1 MKRRLLCLLL
11 ASAMA
16 LLTGCALARPV
27 RESAGADR
35 WVGYY
40 MVYEP
45 RDVMASGAASDL
57 RPHGIVWGE
66 WDETA
71 QSLTFPDMAGSA
83 LLMFG
88 REDERITVPSVTEMS
103 TGPETSQVSSSEQ
116 GDSVSVSGAVWWGP
130 PVDAPADWDREEDG
144 GGWLPCLVYR
154 TPAGGFYLDADT
166 PFYSFASGGSV
177 FHQSDYT
184 YWDGDG
190 ALRTDTLRMTVAMR
204 YTPRLT
210 ALRVVEFDGDDR
222 PLRTTDLPLSEDM
235 PAVTAGPD
243 AAWVAVEEESA
254 EGVQRTSYSL
264 TKGEPV
270 IHQVILLDED
280 GRGWGVDLT
289 IGQLR

>member
-1 MKRRLLCLLL
+1 MKRRLLCLVL

-16 LLTGCALARPV
+16 VLTGCTLAKPV

-45 RDVMASGAASDL
+45 RNTVDSGTSSH
-57 RPHGIVWGE
+57 RSQGIVWGE
-66 WDETA
+66 WDEAAGTI
-71 QSLTFPDMAGSA
+71 TFPDMTGSA
-83 LLMFG
+83 LLVLG
-88 REDERITVPSVTEMS
+88 QEDEAVRMPSLTEMS
-103 TGPETSQVSSSEQ
+103 SGPLMNQIGVSEQ
-116 GDSVSVSGAVWWGP
+116 GHTYMASGTVWWGP
-130 PVDAPADWDREEDG
+130 PLDAPSDWDKQEDG

-166 PFYSFASGGSV
+166 PFYSFSSGGSV

-184 YWDGDG
+184 YRDDDGT
-190 ALRTDTLRMTVAMR
+190 LRTDTLSMTVAME

-210 ALRVVEFDGDDR
+210 ALRVVEFDEDNR
-222 PLRTTDLPLSEDM
+222 PLCTTDLPLSEEL
-235 PAVTAGPD
+235 PSVTVGSD
-243 AAWVAVEEESA
+243 TAWVTVEEESA

-264 TKGEPV
+264 TEGEPV
-270 IHQVILLDED
+270 VHEVILLDEN

-289 IGQLR
+289 IGR

>member
-1 MKRRLLCLLL
+1 MKRRLLCLMPALV
-11 ASAMA
+11 MA
-16 LLTGCALARPV
+16 LLTGCALAQPV
-27 RESAGADR
+27 RESSGADR

-40 MVYEP
+40 MVYVP
-45 RDVMASGAASDL
+45 QDVMDAGSDSDL
-57 RPHGIVWGE
+57 RPQGIVWGE
-66 WDETA
+66 WDETTETI
-71 QSLTFPDMAGSA
+71 TFPDMAGSA

-103 TGPETSQVSSSEQ
+103 PGPEESRVSSSEQ
-116 GDSVSVSGAVWWGP
+116 GDSVSVSGTVWCGP
-130 PVDAPADWDREEDG
+130 PLDAPSDWDREEDG

-166 PFYSFASGGSV
+166 PFYSFRSGGSV

-184 YWDGDG
+184 YRDDDGT
-190 ALRTDTLRMTVAMR
+190 LRTDTLRMTVAME

-210 ALRVVEFDGDDR
+210 ALRVVEFDGNDQ

-243 AAWVAVEEESA
+243 ATWVAVEEESA
-254 EGVQRTSYSL
+254 EGVERTSYSL
-264 TKGEPV
+264 TEGEPV
-270 IHQVILLDED
+270 VHEVILLDED

-289 IGQLR
+289 IGQ

>member
-1 MKRRLLCLLL
+1 MKRRLLCLMPALVI
-11 ASAMA
+11 A
-16 LLTGCALARPV
+16 LLTGCALAQPV

-40 MVYEP
+40 MVYVP
-45 RDVMASGAASDL
+45 QDVMDAGSDSDL
-57 RPHGIVWGE
+57 RPQGIVWGE
-66 WDETA
+66 WDETTETI
-71 QSLTFPDMAGSA
+71 TFPDMAGSA

-88 REDERITVPSVTEMS
+88 QEDERITVPSVTEMS
-103 TGPETSQVSSSEQ
+103 PGPEESRVSSSEQ
-116 GDSVSVSGAVWWGP
+116 GDSVSVSGTVWWGP
-130 PVDAPADWDREEDG
+130 PLDAPADWDRQENS

-166 PFYSFASGGSV
+166 PFYSFSSGGSV

-184 YWDGDG
+184 YPDDDGT
-190 ALRTDTLRMTVAMR
+190 LRTDTLRMTVAME

-210 ALRVVEFDGDDR
+210 ALRVVEFDGNDQ

-243 AAWVAVEEESA
+243 ATWVAVEEESA
-254 EGVQRTSYSL
+254 EGVERTSYSL
-264 TKGEPV
+264 TEGEPV
-270 IHQVILLDED
+270 VHEVILLDED

-289 IGQLR
+289 IGQ

>member
-1 MKRRLLCLLL
+1 MKRRMLCLVL
-11 ASAMA
+11 ASAMT
-16 LLTGCALARPV
+16 LLTGCALAQPV

-40 MVYEP
+40 MIYEP
-45 RDVMASGAASDL
+45 RDAVGSGAGSH
-57 RPHGIVWGE
+57 RPQGIVWGE
-66 WDETA
+66 WDETTGTI
-71 QSLTFPDMAGSA
+71 TFPDMTGSA

-103 TGPETSQVSSSEQ
+103 PGPGESWVSSSEQ
-116 GDSVSVSGAVWWGP
+116 GDSFSVSGAVWWGP
-130 PVDAPADWDREEDG
+130 PLDAPADWDKQEDG

-166 PFYSFASGGSV
+166 PSYSFTSGGSV

-184 YWDGDG
+184 YRDDDGT
-190 ALRTDTLRMTVAMR
+190 LRTDTLSMTVAME

-210 ALRVVEFDGDDR
+210 ALRVVEFDGDNR
-222 PLRTTDLPLSEDM
+222 PLRTTDLPLSEKL
-235 PAVTAGPD
+235 PAVTVGPD
-243 AAWVAVEEESA
+243 TAWVAVEEESA

-264 TKGEPV
+264 AEEEPV
-270 IHQVILLDED
+270 VHQVILLDED

-289 IGQLR
+289 IGR

>member
-1 MKRRLLCLLL
+1 MKRRLLCLML
-11 ASAMA
+11 AAAMA

-45 RDVMASGAASDL
+45 RDVMASGEASDL

-66 WDETA
+66 WDAAA

-88 REDERITVPSVTEMS
+88 REEERITVPRVTEMS
-103 TGPETSQVSSSEQ
+103 TGPETSRVSSSEQ

-130 PVDAPADWDREEDG
+130 PVDAPADWDREEAG

-184 YWDGDG
+184 YRDDDG

-222 PLRTTDLPLSEDM
+222 PLRTTDLPLSEDL

-270 IHQVILLDED
+270 VHQVILLDED
-280 GRGWGVDLT
+280 GRGWGADLT
-289 IGQLR
+289 IGQSR

>member
-1 MKRRLLCLLL
+1 MKRRLLCLMPALV
-11 ASAMA
+11 MA
-16 LLTGCALARPV
+16 LLTGCALAQPV

-40 MVYEP
+40 MVYVP
-45 RDVMASGAASDL
+45 QDVMDAGSASDL
-57 RPHGIVWGE
+57 RPQGIVWGE
-66 WDETA
+66 WDETTET
-71 QSLTFPDMAGSA
+71 LTFPDMAGSA

-103 TGPETSQVSSSEQ
+103 PGPEESRVSSSEQ
-116 GDSVSVSGAVWWGP
+116 GDSVSVSGTVWWGP
-130 PVDAPADWDREEDG
+130 PLDAPSDWDREEDG

-166 PFYSFASGGSV
+166 PFYSFSSGGSV

-184 YWDGDG
+184 YWDDDG
-190 ALRTDTLRMTVAMR
+190 TLRTDILRMTVAME

-210 ALRVVEFDGDDR
+210 ALRVVEFDGNDQ

-254 EGVQRTSYSL
+254 EGVERTSYSL
-264 TKGEPV
+264 TEGEPV
-270 IHQVILLDED
+270 VHEVILLDED

-289 IGQLR
+289 IGQ

>member
-1 MKRRLLCLLL
+1 MKRRLLCLVL
-11 ASAMA
+11 AAA
-16 LLTGCALARPV
+16 LAALTGCTLARPV
-27 RESAGADR
+27 REDAGADR

-40 MVYEP
+40 MVYVP
-45 RDVMASGAASDL
+45 QDVMDAGSDSDL
-57 RPHGIVWGE
+57 RPQGIVWGE
-66 WDETA
+66 WDETTETI
-71 QSLTFPDMAGSA
+71 TFPDLAGSA

-103 TGPETSQVSSSEQ
+103 PGPEESRVSSSEQ
-116 GDSVSVSGAVWWGP
+116 GDSVSVSGTVWWGP
-130 PVDAPADWDREEDG
+130 PLDAPADWDRQENS

-166 PFYSFASGGSV
+166 PFYSFSSGGSV

-184 YWDGDG
+184 YPDDDGT
-190 ALRTDTLRMTVAMR
+190 LRTDTLRMTVAME

-210 ALRVVEFDGDDR
+210 ALRVVEFDGNDQ

-243 AAWVAVEEESA
+243 ATWVAVEEESA
-254 EGVQRTSYSL
+254 EGVERTSYSL
-264 TKGEPV
+264 TEGEPV
-270 IHQVILLDED
+270 VHEVILLDED

-289 IGQLR
+289 IGQ